1 MVLWLVVQLAVVLLD
16 FGVKAFAYGNPS
28 ILALPIYGETIIG
41 VIIAIIA
48 AFVVSSVVSYFSGF
62 EDVPVKIKTSNKIVI
77 SKFRS

>member
-1 MVLWLVVQLAVVLLD
+1 MAGGAVGGCID
-16 FGVKAFAYGNPS
+16 GFFGVKAFAYGNPS

-62 EDVPVKIKTSNKIVI
+62 EDVPVKNKNFQQN
-77 SKFRS
+77 SH

>member
-1 MVLWLVVQLAVVLLD
+1 MYGVIAGGAVGGCIAGF

-62 EDVPVKIKTSNKIVI
+62 EDVPVKNKNFQQN
-77 SKFRS
+77 SH